1 MRKEG
6 IQFLLCLLLSAG
18 VWLIHNLS
26 QTYVSVVSVPVIAKS
41 NIDARAEVSSTD
53 ATVTAQVKASG
64 FRHFLLSRARKRPL
78 TVVFNPSDF
87 KYSGGDRYSLQSSAL
102 YKYGSAIFGDGSSVE
117 SFLSD
122 ELSFSFNP
130 ESHKKV
136 PVQQVQSLSFKSQY
150 MALGPMRVQPDSV
163 YVYGEPSRLES
174 IDRVLTKPVELS
186 EIDADV
192 HGTVK
197 LDVPRGLRLSDEVV
211 KYSVDVSRYV
221 ELRSEVKIQTRNVPS
236 GQSLSVLPSTAE
248 VVFRCAFPVSVD
260 PSKTADFY
268 VDYKDFSVS
277 LTGRCVAKCD
287 NMPSGVIDWSISPEV
302 VDCMLK
308 AK

>member
-6 IQFLLCLLLSAG
+6 IQFILCLLLSAG

-64 FRHFLLSRARKRPL
+64 FRHFLLSRTHKRPL
-78 TVVFNPSDF
+78 TVYFEPSDF
-87 KYSGGDRYSLQSSAL
+87 KYSGDDRYSLQPSAL
-102 YKYGSAIFGDGSSVE
+102 YKYVSAVFGDGTTVE

-122 ELSFSFNP
+122 DLSFAFNP

-136 PVQQVQSLSFKSQY
+136 PVQQVQALSFKSQY

-174 IDRVLTKPVELS
+174 IDRVLTKPVELN
-186 EIDADV
+186 EIDSDV
-192 HGTVK
+192 DGTVR

-221 ELRSEVKIQTRNVPS
+221 EWRSEVKLPS

-260 PSKTADFY
+260 PTTSADFY

-287 NMPSGVIDWSISPEV
+287 NMPSGVIDWSISPEF
-302 VDCMLK
+302 VDCLLK
-308 AK
+308 AR